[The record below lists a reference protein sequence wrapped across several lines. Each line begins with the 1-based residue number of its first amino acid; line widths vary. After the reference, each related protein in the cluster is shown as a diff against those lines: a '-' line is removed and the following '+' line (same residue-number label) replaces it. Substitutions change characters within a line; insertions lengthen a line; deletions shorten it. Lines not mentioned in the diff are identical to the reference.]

1 MQEINLSIRL
11 SSVFIGQRPSR
22 KMTEWRQWSL
32 KECKYLRQDV
42 SCVAEDEENCTEDTE
57 GRTDE
62 MLESDDLWSVS
73 YGIGRVRSVA

>member
-1 MQEINLSIRL
+1 MIHAEVISSFKMMPGAVNISEIE
-11 SSVFIGQRPSR
+11 FTG
-22 KMTEWRQWSL
+22 
-32 KECKYLRQDV
+32 QDV